1 MISLRSIA
9 GICLSAL
16 LPCLVTPASA
26 DTYQLILRGKVTMR
40 DGSPPPGTAG
50 IQRLCSDGQGS
61 APGPVTNKKGE
72 YLWRM
77 DVDNMLTRT
86 CRLEATLAG
95 YSSSSIDISDLSAFI
110 SSSKE
115 LPPLVLMKRG
125 ADPRLIDSNASDVPP
140 AAKAPWKA
148 AMKAVDAGNLPEVEA
163 QLKLVTA
170 AAPKFA
176 RGWHSLGIAYETL
189 QMPADAKTAYTH
201 AIEADP
207 KLTISYVTLSRID
220 VLLKDWPGAAAA
232 ADSAIRLDPKRTFP
246 EVYLHQAV
254 ARYEMK
260 DLPGAEASAKLAL
273 ELDQSHKGARA
284 EFVMG
289 RILDAKGDSAGASE
303 HVARYLALDPKTPDA
318 DLIRGYLGVIGKPE
332 AASVNPDL
340 ELP

>member
-9 GICLSAL
+9 GICIPVL
-16 LPCLVTPASA
+16 LPWLVTPADA
-26 DTYQLILRGKVTMR
+26 DTYQLILRGKVTLR
-40 DGSPPPGTAG
+40 DGSPPPATVG

-61 APGPVTNKKGE
+61 APGPLTNKKGE

-95 YSSSSIDISDLSAFI
+95 YVSTSIDISDLSGFI
-110 SSSKE
+110 NSAKE
-115 LPPLVLMKRG
+115 LPPLVLMKGG
-125 ADPRLIDSNASDVPP
+125 ADPRTIDSNASGVPAP
-140 AAKAPWKA
+140 ARGPWKA
-148 AMKAVDAGNLPEVEA
+148 AMKAVDSGNLPEVEA
-163 QLKLVTA
+163 QLKLVVA

-189 QMPADAKTAYTH
+189 QMPADAKNAYTQ
-201 AIEADP
+201 AIEADA
-207 KLTISYVTLSRID
+207 KMTVSYVTLARID

-260 DLPGAEASAKLAL
+260 DLAGAEASAKLAL

-284 EFVMG
+284 EFVLG
-289 RILDAKGDSAGASE
+289 RILDAKGDTAGASE
-303 HVARYLALDPKTPDA
+303 HVAKYLALDPKTPDA
-318 DLIRGYLGVIGKPE
+318 DLIRGYLAVIGKPE